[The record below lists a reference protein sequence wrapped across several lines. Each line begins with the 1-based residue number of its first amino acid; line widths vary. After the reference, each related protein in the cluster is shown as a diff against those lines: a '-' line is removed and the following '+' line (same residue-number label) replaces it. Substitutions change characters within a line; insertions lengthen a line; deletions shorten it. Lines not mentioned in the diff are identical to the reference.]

1 VAKSLRQGQR
11 VPVLCLLKRI
21 CEVGVFLYVEKWSV
35 VCGHA
40 ASYRVCFFHVSFIT
54 FYRLCFFSF
63 RYLYILEIK
72 KKKN

>member
-54 FYRLCFFSF
+54 FYRLFFFFLFDIFTS
-63 RYLYILEIK
+63 LK
-72 KKKN
+72 

>member
-63 RYLYILEIK
+63 PYPISLHLFK
-72 KKKN
+72 K